1 MGEVCV
7 RLARPSSRTPKLVP
21 VDVLAA
27 QYGITL
33 PAQLPPSYSGSSRM
47 WLNKKLRALQGKN
60 ATAWR
65 VIKADPVKHQKV
77 IEQNNSCS
85 KAYRKRK
92 CVFSARDGM
101 ALAQVDAYLSTIIG
115 AV

>member
-7 RLARPSSRTPKLVP
+7 RPSSRTPKLVP

-47 WLNKKLRALQGKN
+47 WLNRKLRALQGKN

-65 VIKADPVKHQKV
+65 GIKADHVRHKKV

-85 KAYRKRK
+85 KAYRNRKR
-92 CVFSARDGM
+92 VLSPSDGM
-101 ALAQVDAYLSTIIG
+101 AVA
-115 AV
+115 